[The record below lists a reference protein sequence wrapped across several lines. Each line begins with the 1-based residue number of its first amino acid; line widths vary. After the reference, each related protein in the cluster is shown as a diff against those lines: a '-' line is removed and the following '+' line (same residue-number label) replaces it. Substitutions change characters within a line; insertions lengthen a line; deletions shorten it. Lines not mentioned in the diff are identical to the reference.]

1 MKPRRGER
9 VIDTETIEISADLP
23 ETIERLMQMNGV
35 CRESD
40 STDKRIE
47 FYCDKKGKIFVTAP
61 DGRSSLSIPR
71 SSYVRAE
78 AVSRSGKT
86 YIDMCAVEQKGGF
99 VSSVVFAIIQIL
111 LMIAFSVLYA
121 LFDTPTF
128 KKEILIIVLLIDA
141 LFACII
147 FRDLFKEKNN
157 ITPNLEKMK
166 NEVRNR
172 ANAVSNWD
180 K

>member
-1 MKPRRGER
+1 MKVRRGER
-9 VIDTETIEISADLP
+9 IIDTETIEISVDLP

-40 STDKRIE
+40 STEKQLE
-47 FYCDKKGKIFVTAP
+47 FYCDKKGKILVTAP
-61 DGRSSLSIPR
+61 VGRSSLSFSR

-78 AVSRSGKT
+78 VLSRGGKI
-86 YIDMCAVEQKGGF
+86 YIDMCSVEQKGGF
-99 VSSVVFAIIQIL
+99 VSSVAFAILQIL
-111 LMIAFSVLYA
+111 LMIAVSVLYA
-121 LFDTPTF
+121 VFDTPTF
-128 KKEILIIVLLIDA
+128 KKEILIIVLLVDA
-141 LFACII
+141 LFACIM
-147 FRDLFKEKNN
+147 FRNLFKEKNN
-157 ITPNLEKMK
+157 ITPDLEKMK

>member
-1 MKPRRGER
+1 MKPRHGER
-9 VIDTETIEISADLP
+9 VIDTETIETSADLP

-40 STDKRIE
+40 STERPLE

-61 DGRSSLSIPR
+61 SGRSSLSFSR

-78 AVSRSGKT
+78 VLSRGGKT
-86 YIDMCAVEQKGGF
+86 YIDMSAVEKKGGF
-99 VSSVVFAIIQIL
+99 VSSLIFAILQTL
-111 LMIAFSVLYA
+111 LIIVLSVLYVI
-121 LFDTPTF
+121 FDTPTF
-128 KKEILIIVLLIDA
+128 KKELLIIVLIIDIVFIFI
-141 LFACII
+141 LFKN
-147 FRDLFKEKNN
+147 LLKEKNN
-157 ITPNLEKMK
+157 ITPDLEKMK

>member
-9 VIDTETIEISADLP
+9 IIDTETIEIKADLP

-40 STDKRIE
+40 STEKPLE
-47 FYCDKKGKIFVTAP
+47 FYCNKKGKIFVTAP
-61 DGRSSLSIPR
+61 VGRSSLSIPR

-78 AVSRSGKT
+78 AVSRDGKT

-99 VSSVVFAIIQIL
+99 VSSVAFAILQIL
-111 LMIAFSVLYA
+111 LMIAVSVLYA
-121 LFDTPTF
+121 IFDTPTF
-128 KKEILIIVLLIDA
+128 KKEIIIA
-141 LFACII
+141 LFACIM

-157 ITPNLEKMK
+157 ITPDLEKMK